1 MKFIEET
8 IITAEMLKAEEVR
21 NLRDALD
28 NWADGLM
35 GMILDIKT
43 IKNSMVG
50 KSVAEIENEIDEIEE
65 KFERLYHQVF

>member
-1 MKFIEET
+1 MKFTEET
-8 IITAEMLKAEEVR
+8 IITAEMLKTEEVT

-65 KFERLYHQVF
+65 KFQRLYHQVF

>member
-1 MKFIEET
+1 MKFTEEI
-8 IITAEMLKAEEVR
+8 IITAEMLKTEEVR

-35 GMILDIKT
+35 GLILDIKT
-43 IKNSMVG
+43 INNSMVG

>member
-1 MKFIEET
+1 MKFTEET
-8 IITAEMLKAEEVR
+8 IITAEMLKTEEVR
-21 NLRDALD
+21 NVRDALD

-35 GMILDIKT
+35 GLILDIKT

>member
-1 MKFIEET
+1 MKFTEET
-8 IITAEMLKAEEVR
+8 IITAEMLKTEEVR

-50 KSVAEIENEIDEIEE
+50 KSVAEIENEIDGIEE
-65 KFERLYHQVF
+65 KFERLYHQIF

>member
-1 MKFIEET
+1 MKFTEET
-8 IITAEMLKAEEVR
+8 IITAEMLKTEEVR

-35 GMILDIKT
+35 GLILDIKT

-65 KFERLYHQVF
+65 KFERLYHPVF

>member
-1 MKFIEET
+1 MKFTEET
-8 IITAEMLKAEEVR
+8 IITAEMLKTEEVR

-43 IKNSMVG
+43 VKNSMVG

>member
-1 MKFIEET
+1 MKFTEET
-8 IITAEMLKAEEVR
+8 IITAEMLKTEEVR

-50 KSVAEIENEIDEIEE
+50 KSVAEIENEIDGIEE

>member
-1 MKFIEET
+1 MKFTEET

>member
-1 MKFIEET
+1 MKFTEET
-8 IITAEMLKAEEVR
+8 IITAEMLKTEEVR
-21 NLRDALD
+21 GLRDALD

-65 KFERLYHQVF
+65 KFERLYNQVF

>member
-1 MKFIEET
+1 MKFTEET
-8 IITAEMLKAEEVR
+8 IITAEMLKTEEVR

-28 NWADGLM
+28 NWADGLI

>member
-1 MKFIEET
+1 MKFTEET
-8 IITAEMLKAEEVR
+8 IITAEMLKTEAVR

-50 KSVAEIENEIDEIEE
+50 KSVAEIENEIDGIEE

>member
-1 MKFIEET
+1 MKFTEET
-8 IITAEMLKAEEVR
+8 IITAEMLKTEEVR
-21 NLRDALD
+21 NFRDALD

-50 KSVAEIENEIDEIEE
+50 KSVAEIQNEIDGIEE

>member
-1 MKFIEET
+1 MKFTEET
-8 IITAEMLKAEEVR
+8 IITAEMLKTEEVR

>member
-1 MKFIEET
+1 MKFTEET
-8 IITAEMLKAEEVR
+8 IITAEMLKTEEVR
-21 NLRDALD
+21 SLRDSLD

-35 GMILDIKT
+35 GLILDIKT

>member
-1 MKFIEET
+1 MKFTEET
-8 IITAEMLKAEEVR
+8 IITAEMLKTEEVR
-21 NLRDALD
+21 DLRDSLD

-35 GMILDIKT
+35 GLILDIKT

>member
-1 MKFIEET
+1 MKFTEET
-8 IITAEMLKAEEVR
+8 IITAEMLKTEEVR

-50 KSVAEIENEIDEIEE
+50 NSVAEIENEIDGIEE

>member
-1 MKFIEET
+1 MKFTEET
-8 IITAEMLKAEEVR
+8 IITAEMLKTEEVR

-35 GMILDIKT
+35 GLILDIKT